1 MSDHDFS
8 KEFFA
13 AYHAA
18 VFSALGEDA
27 QKMNAKIGSLLANA
41 WIKRLSALPSGTE
54 EFKKALEEWMSG
66 PFKYADISELTFK
79 DGGATLYVKGCDICQ
94 GNEILRNSGGRGYC
108 PISQLVKSAM
118 GKGLKKSV
126 ELTGSEKPGP
136 VGECYLHYKI
146 D

>member
-1 MSDHDFS
+1 MSEHDFS

-18 VFSALGEDA
+18 VFGALGDEA
-27 QKMNAKIGSLLANA
+27 PKMNAKIGSLLATA
-41 WIKRLSALPSGTE
+41 WLKRLSELPSGTA

-66 PFKYADISELTFK
+66 PFKFADISDLTFN
-79 DGGATLYVKGCDICQ
+79 DNGATLYVKGCDICQ
-94 GNEILRNSGGRGYC
+94 GNELLRKGGGKGFC

>member
-18 VFSALGEDA
+18 VFGALGEDA
-27 QKMNAKIGSLLANA
+27 PRLNAKIGVLLANA
-41 WIKRLSALPSGTE
+41 WAKRLAELPSGTE
-54 EFKKALEEWMSG
+54 EFKKAVEEWMAG
-66 PFKYADISELTFK
+66 PFRFADVSELSFTE
-79 DGGATLYVKGCDICQ
+79 GGASLYVKGCDICQ
-94 GNEILRNSGGRGYC
+94 GNEILRKSGGRGFC
-108 PISQLVKSAM
+108 PISQFMKSAM

-126 ELTGSEKPGP
+126 ELTGSDKPGP
-136 VGECYLHYKI
+136 VGECYLRYKI